1 MVFYG
6 IITKTGITR
15 KGRMK
20 MLFDELG
27 KIKRSSIMTSI
38 IMVAVGIVMIM
49 CPPQYV
55 NSLVAVLGVGMIVF
69 ATVVILDFISGTKS
83 LINYIKLTGALIVFL
98 LGLAVLIFENIVLI
112 IGIIFGLGLIIAGGI
127 GIFNA
132 CTYARR
138 AEREGWSLLVGLSAI
153 LVVLGLMILINPW
166 WSEPVKLFD
175 IIGIALLFSSMV
187 SIARLYITWPIK
199 LEKED

>member
-1 MVFYG
+1 
-6 IITKTGITR
+6 
-15 KGRMK
+15 
-20 MLFDELG
+20 MLFEELG

-49 CPPQYV
+49 CPPAYV
-55 NSLVAVLGVGMIVF
+55 NSLVAVLGVAMIVF

-83 LINYIKLTGALIVFL
+83 MINYIKLTGALIML
-98 LGLAVLIFENIVLI
+98 LVGLAVLIFENIVLI
-112 IGIIFGLGLIIAGGI
+112 IGIIFGLALIIAGGI

-138 AEREGWSLLVGLSAI
+138 ANREFWWLLVLLSAI
-153 LVVLGLMILINPW
+153 LVALGVMILINPW
-166 WSEPVKLFD
+166 WSEPDKLFD
-175 IIGIALLFSSMV
+175 VIGAALLFSSVV

-199 LEKED
+199 LEEED